1 MSRRGPSGADP
12 LIEGT
17 PGAAFEDEVD
27 VVRLRWSS
35 DETGFAVVD
44 ADRDGD
50 EIVLVGTLAHLE
62 PRERVRV
69 RGIWQEDRRFGLQ
82 VRVLV
87 AEPLP
92 PSGDAALLVYLKRV
106 KHIGAGR
113 SSSLPARPAPMC
125 FTRLR

>member
-1 MSRRGPSGADP
+1 MSRSGPSGPDG

-17 PGAAFEDEVD
+17 PGSAFEAEIDI
-27 VVRLRWSS
+27 VRLRWSS

-50 EIVLVGTLAHLE
+50 EVVLVGTLAHLE

-69 RGIWQEDRRFGLQ
+69 RGTWQEDRRFGLQ
-82 VRVLV
+82 VRVQV

-92 PSGDAALLVYLKRV
+92 PSGDAALLAYLKR
-106 KHIGAGR
+106 GPRRCA
-113 SSSLPARPAPMC
+113 
-125 FTRLR
+125 